1 MQFVRRHSWDS
12 IENVP
17 SHEWDTIGK
26 IVTHPEMLY
35 PVGAPKPP
43 FSPPTPPSST
53 QMYKHNHQNGPS
65 TAPRGGPLAGNTPR
79 EGSPRGDFVPA
90 VVILLKLCIFVRGGR

>member
-1 MQFVRRHSWDS
+1 MGHDWEDS
-12 IENVP
+12 DSPRNAL
-17 SHEWDTIGK
+17 SRGGG
-26 IVTHPEMLY
+26 
-35 PVGAPKPP
+35 GAPKPP

-90 VVILLKLCIFVRGGR
+90 VVILLKVCIFVRGGR